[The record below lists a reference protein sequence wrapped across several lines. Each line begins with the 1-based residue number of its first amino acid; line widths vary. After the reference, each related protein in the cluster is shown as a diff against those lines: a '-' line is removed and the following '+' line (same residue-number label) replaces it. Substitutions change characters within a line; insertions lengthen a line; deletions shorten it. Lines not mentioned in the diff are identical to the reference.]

1 MNKGTGEGSGS
12 GSELPGGF
20 QSQGSAPTAPEN
32 GGAASGALWGA
43 GEDAEGPPR
52 GGGDALGIGCHLT
65 VTERSGLGAEGGDT
79 ESSPSP
85 PGAVRPHLCSHGR
98 VSPTRAELSVASR
111 QREMVTESQRWK
123 GTVRIIRFQQ
133 PARNT
138 CH

>member
-12 GSELPGGF
+12 GSELPGGV

-65 VTERSGLGAEGGDT
+65 VTERSGQGAEGGT
-79 ESSPSP
+79 PRAPPRPQVRSGPTCAATAGSLPPEPSSPWLLD
-85 PGAVRPHLCSHGR
+85 R
-98 VSPTRAELSVASR
+98 EKWSR
-111 QREMVTESQRWK
+111 NPK
-123 GTVRIIRFQQ
+123 GGKG
-133 PARNT
+133 P
-138 CH
+138 